1 MEQNNKLSPLVFSRK
16 GRILIVDDMQVN
28 IIILRQ
34 LLSKEYEIASALS
47 GQEALALCDSFKPDL
62 LLLDIEM
69 PGMSGFEVCRQLKSQ
84 SDTQDIAVIFV
95 SAHNDEEQQVS
106 GFELGAVDFIH
117 KPLNAVIAQARVKN
131 QIQLKRQSDL
141 LRFMLQ
147 QEGRGKVPS

>member
-1 MEQNNKLSPLVFSRK
+1 MEQNNNLNPFIFSRK

-34 LLSKEYEIASALS
+34 LLGQGYEIASALS
-47 GQEALALCDSFKPDL
+47 GEEALALCQSFEPDL

-69 PGMSGFEVCRQLKSQ
+69 PGMSGFEVCRCLK
-84 SDTQDIAVIFV
+84 DDPCTQDIAVIFV
-95 SAHNDEEQQVS
+95 SAHHDEELEVS

-131 QIQLKRQSDL
+131 QMQLKRQSDL
-141 LRFMLQ
+141 LRFMLK
-147 QEGRGKVPS
+147 QEASHGVSS